1 MQGTIL
7 DFGTETGPAFDHDSE
22 TIKKYDHRD
31 FPQFKATSRLQSL
44 RNQQKKISS
53 EFVKKP
59 GKPKKKFLESWD
71 EPDADSPHLH
81 NGKQGAK
88 SIQTVPEQHLTIPEP
103 PKHRELR
110 DLIPRPHPGPGRLC
124 TSKP

>member
-7 DFGTETGPAFDHDSE
+7 DFGTETNPAFDHDSE

-59 GKPKKKFLESWD
+59 GKPKKKFLESRD

-81 NGKQGAK
+81 YGKQGAK
-88 SIQTVPEQHLTIPEP
+88 SI
-103 PKHRELR
+103 
-110 DLIPRPHPGPGRLC
+110 
-124 TSKP
+124 

>member
-7 DFGTETGPAFDHDSE
+7 DFGSETGQAFDHNSE

-53 EFVKKP
+53 EFVKKTR
-59 GKPKKKFLESWD
+59 KTPKK
-71 EPDADSPHLH
+71 
-81 NGKQGAK
+81 
-88 SIQTVPEQHLTIPEP
+88 
-103 PKHRELR
+103 
-110 DLIPRPHPGPGRLC
+110 IPRQRGR
-124 TSKP
+124 T